1 MWYISKAPWYNHE
14 VLDSSEKVY
23 RDFAL
28 VNYGENAVDAITD
41 IIDQNEPFATDF
53 GECQETP
60 GFNQMVHTY
69 PLMNLYSM
77 TFWGKNGKD
86 VEIKVPDMQRKKV
99 QKMLLVM
106 KEESA
111 WDILWLM
118 TGCSIRQLILVIVPN
133 ECPYGLLLHLRVVL
147 LLFIWIDWED
157 LLSLGLK

>member
-1 MWYISKAPWYNHE
+1 MNGFYALTWRLADAISPKMWYISKAPWYNHE

-28 VNYGENAVDAITD
+28 ANYGENAVDAITD

-77 TFWGKNGKD
+77 TFGERMERMW
-86 VEIKVPDMQRKKV
+86 R
-99 QKMLLVM
+99 
-106 KEESA
+106 
-111 WDILWLM
+111 
-118 TGCSIRQLILVIVPN
+118 
-133 ECPYGLLLHLRVVL
+133 
-147 LLFIWIDWED
+147 
-157 LLSLGLK
+157 

>member
-1 MWYISKAPWYNHE
+1 
-14 VLDSSEKVY
+14 
-23 RDFAL
+23 
-28 VNYGENAVDAITD
+28 
-41 IIDQNEPFATDF
+41 
-53 GECQETP
+53 
-60 GFNQMVHTY
+60 
-69 PLMNLYSM
+69 
-77 TFWGKNGKD
+77 
-86 VEIKVPDMQRKKV
+86 MQRKKGT
-99 QKMLLVM
+99 KMLLVM